1 MSRACMTNGP
11 VLAASVSM
19 PLNAAG
25 SMIWPFRFMIVHTGE
40 HAVYTSASCL
50 TWKPPPG
57 VHAVVNESG

>member
-11 VLAASVSM
+11 ELAASLSM

-25 SMIWPFRFMIVHTGE
+25 SVIWPFCFSIVQTGE

-50 TWKPPPG
+50 TWKPPPE
-57 VHAVVNESG
+57 VHRVVNESG